1 MSEECSK
8 ASTAG
13 RLRVFIQTQ
22 SGISGMKN
30 GGEATSRFHV
40 HRTQGEK
47 NMVWCYNVTII
58 NALPVKK
65 KMKNVFSEN
74 HIFTRFNLAMGYI
87 LYLMSR

>member
-30 GGEATSRFHV
+30 GGEATSRFRV
-40 HRTQGEK
+40 NSIQGER
-47 NMVWCYNVTII
+47 NMVGWDHHPGLGMCLDFLCMFAGTDYLLDMYNEWKIRKG
-58 NALPVKK
+58 L
-65 KMKNVFSEN
+65 
-74 HIFTRFNLAMGYI
+74 
-87 LYLMSR
+87 